1 MESKRILVTGG
12 AGFVGSVLVPMLLAK
27 NYKVRVLDNL
37 MFGINGLFNCFN
49 HENFEFVKGDI
60 RNKNLVEKAMEDIE
74 VVIHLAALVG
84 YPICKKY
91 EKDAC
96 VVNVEATAMLGRALP
111 KNKLMI
117 YPSTDSCYG
126 SFGELCV
133 EETTLKPLTLYG
145 ETKAAAET
153 LLRERENV
161 IILRFATGFG
171 VSPRMR
177 LDLLINDFVYKAVK
191 ERNLIVYEKSYQR
204 AFVYVTDMAR
214 AFIFALENADKM
226 RDRVY
231 NVGSEKLNLT
241 KEQVANLI
249 RKKVEYYL
257 HYADFGKDA
266 DQRNYRV
273 SCEKMRKL
281 GFETEVSLEQGIDQ
295 LIELFKAFELPKI
308 YSNV

>member
-1 MESKRILVTGG
+1 
-12 AGFVGSVLVPMLLAK
+12 
-27 NYKVRVLDNL
+27 
-37 MFGINGLFNCFN
+37 
-49 HENFEFVKGDI
+49 
-60 RNKNLVEKAMEDIE
+60 MEDIG

-96 VVNVEATAMLGRALP
+96 VVNVEATMTLSRILS
-111 KNKLMI
+111 KDKLII

-126 SFGELCV
+126 NFGKLCT
-133 EETTLKPLTLYG
+133 EDTLLKPLTLYG
-145 ETKAAAET
+145 ETKATAET
-153 LLRERENV
+153 LLRERGNT

-177 LDLLINDFVYKAVK
+177 LDLLINDFCYKAVK

-214 AFIFALENADKM
+214 AFIFALENTGLM
-226 RDRVY
+226 QDRVY

-241 KEQVANLI
+241 KEQVAELI
-249 RKKVEYYL
+249 RKKTEYYL

-281 GFETEVSLEQGIDQ
+281 GFETEISLEQGIDQ
-295 LIELFKAFELPKI
+295 LIKLFKVLELPKI

>member
-1 MESKRILVTGG
+1 MKILVTGG

-37 MFGINGLFNCFN
+37 MFGIDGLFNCFN
-49 HENFEFVKGDI
+49 HKNFEFVEGDI
-60 RNKNLVEKAMEDIE
+60 RNKNLVEKVMKDIDM
-74 VVIHLAALVG
+74 VIHLAALVG

-96 VVNVEATAMLGRALP
+96 VVNVEATMTLSRILS
-111 KNKLMI
+111 KDKLII

-126 SFGELCV
+126 GFGELCV
-133 EETTLKPLTLYG
+133 EETLLKPLTLYG

-153 LLRERENV
+153 LLRERGNI

-177 LDLLINDFVYKAVK
+177 LDLLINDFCYKAVK

-214 AFIFALENADKM
+214 ALIFALENSVKM
-226 RDRVY
+226 RDEVY

-241 KEQVANLI
+241 KEQVADLI
-249 RKKVEYYL
+249 RKKTEYYL

-281 GFETEVSLEQGIDQ
+281 GFETEISLEQGIDQ
-295 LIELFKAFELPKI
+295 LIELFKVLELPKI

>member
-1 MESKRILVTGG
+1 MKILVTGG
-12 AGFVGSVLVPMLLAK
+12 AGFVGSVLVPMLLSK

-37 MFGINGLFNCFN
+37 MFGIDGLFNCFN
-49 HENFEFVKGDI
+49 HKNFEFVKGDI
-60 RNKNLVEKAMEDIE
+60 RNKNLMEKVVEDID
-74 VVIHLAALVG
+74 VVIHLASLVG

-96 VVNVEATAMLGRALP
+96 VVNVEATMTLSRILP
-111 KNKLMI
+111 KDKLVI

-126 SFGELCV
+126 SFGELCT
-133 EETTLKPLTLYG
+133 EETLLKPLTLYG
-145 ETKAAAET
+145 ETKAAAEI
-153 LLRERENV
+153 LLRERGNT

-177 LDLLINDFVYKAVK
+177 LDLLINDFCYKAVK

-214 AFIFALENADKM
+214 AFIFALGNAVEM
-226 RDRVY
+226 RDGVY
-231 NVGSEKLNLT
+231 NIGSEKLNLT
-241 KEQVANLI
+241 KEQVAELI
-249 RKKVEYYL
+249 RKKTEYYL

-281 GFETEVSLEQGIDQ
+281 GFETEISLEQGIDQ
-295 LIELFKAFELPKI
+295 LIELFKVLELPKI